1 MRRRTFLQTSIA
13 ALGGLLLAGCADDA
27 AGEAPSRDGGPWL
40 MPEEGTPHART
51 WLAFG
56 ASDRIWGA
64 DLVPTVQRDL
74 ALIATTIARF
84 EPVSMLVPP
93 AQMAHAQ
100 RLVSGSRVEL
110 VACELDDLWIR
121 DTGPTFVKNGPTKAG
136 VDFNFNGWGS
146 KQRHRR
152 DREVARFVAGRA
164 GAPALRTDLVLEG
177 GALEVDGEG
186 TAIITESCVLNDNRN
201 RGWTKAEVEDEL
213 RELLGIRKVI
223 WLPGIAGEDITDGH
237 TDFYARFARPGVV
250 VAGLETDRESFDY
263 DVTRKHLE
271 ILRGATDVHGNRLRV
286 EVMESRRRCA
296 RSSRAT
302 TSRAG
307 TSTSTCAT
315 APSSVPSSEPP
326 TPTPRPA
333 RRCSVCSPTGGSS
346 RSTST
351 GSRRAVAVSTARR
364 SRSPRDAASSVVP
377 GRVVPAGVVPG
388 TVVPDGRRGG
398 PPIL

>member
-93 AQMAHAQ
+93 AQMALAQ

-146 KQRHRR
+146 KQRSRR
-152 DREVARFVAGRA
+152 DRAVARVVGGRA

-271 ILRGATDVHGNRLRV
+271 ILRAATDVHGNRLRV
-286 EVMESRRRCA
+286 EVMES
-296 RSSRAT
+296 
-302 TSRAG
+302 
-307 TSTSTCAT
+307 
-315 APSSVPSSEPP
+315 PSSVREEFASDDF
-326 TPTPRPA
+326 A
-333 RRCSVCSPTGGSS
+333 GGYINFYVCNG
-346 RSTST
+346 
-351 GSRRAVAVSTARR
+351 AVIGPEFGAADT
-364 SRSPRDAASSVVP
+364 DAAARATMQRLFPDRRIVQINID
-377 GRVVPAGVVPG
+377 GIAAGGGGIHCTTQQEPA
-388 TVVPDGRRGG
+388 
-398 PPIL
+398 